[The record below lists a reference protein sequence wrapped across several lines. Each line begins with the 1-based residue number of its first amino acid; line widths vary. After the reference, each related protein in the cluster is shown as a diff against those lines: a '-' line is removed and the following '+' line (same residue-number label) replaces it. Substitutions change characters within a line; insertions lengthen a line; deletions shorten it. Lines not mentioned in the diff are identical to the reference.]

1 MSRTDPVSPHS
12 RNRSGLALDWR
23 DNIGTRLGVEVK

>member
-1 MSRTDPVSPHS
+1 MNRTDRVSPNS

-23 DNIGTRLGVEVK
+23 NNIGTRLGVETK